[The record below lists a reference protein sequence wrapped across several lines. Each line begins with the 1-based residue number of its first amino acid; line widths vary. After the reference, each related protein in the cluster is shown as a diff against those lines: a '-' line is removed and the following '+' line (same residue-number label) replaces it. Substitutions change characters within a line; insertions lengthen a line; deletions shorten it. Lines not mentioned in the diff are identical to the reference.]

1 MILRQ
6 VQLVRPVFKSYFI
19 VFPYGA
25 LNQEP
30 TRHLWTKLHQV
41 HKCVAQVGITA
52 EVHGKIHEIIELTEA
67 LFVQQGQ
74 EHVAGVVVGQVA
86 QHHLSKSQ
94 DGVALRKFCVFVH
107 CTMSSAPFGP
117 CMYVFCDFF
126 SSRTIQPQPCTL
138 FHINYSCIFEAPWYV
153 GLCCRTPHLSQPCLL
168 SPATCIISENCR
180 SHQSSRKKE
189 EHLTFISLTKATP
202 FNYYPLCG
210 LCKLWHTQYKWGA
223 LSCFVHCATGQRW
236 CTWLFDVVGWVA
248 AGVFSC
254 VSPESDSYNLNRKLE
269 KRGEK
274 GWQKLIETARNCK
287 QLQVSCTG
295 GVFAFST
302 SLLNL
307 PGSYT
312 SGTSK
317 TPTRMLSDI
326 TRRSFRYWRIRHWS
340 SKSRN
345 DPFTTTLAPSQ
356 KARLSQVTSFCQ
368 VPPKKKL
375 LCRKEFFRFWIA
387 PKTVEKSNLEGA

>member
-1 MILRQ
+1 MESISVGYSASHRIRWMNMGLAWSCFRKTSLKLQERTDKQMDCSHIRFMIDDTTSSPTCSSSLQ
-6 VQLVRPVFKSYFI
+6 V

-86 QHHLSKSQ
+86 QHHLNKSQ

-168 SPATCIISENCR
+168 SPATCIISENSR
-180 SHQSSRKKE
+180 SHQEKRKN
-189 EHLTFISLTKATP
+189 ISLS
-202 FNYYPLCG
+202 L
-210 LCKLWHTQYKWGA
+210 A
-223 LSCFVHCATGQRW
+223 LQGH
-236 CTWLFDVVGWVA
+236 L
-248 AGVFSC
+248 
-254 VSPESDSYNLNRKLE
+254 SP
-269 KRGEK
+269 
-274 GWQKLIETARNCK
+274 
-287 QLQVSCTG
+287 
-295 GVFAFST
+295 
-302 SLLNL
+302 SLLSIVRRVSVDA
-307 PGSYT
+307 PGSLM
-312 SGTSK
+312 S
-317 TPTRMLSDI
+317 
-326 TRRSFRYWRIRHWS
+326 W
-340 SKSRN
+340 
-345 DPFTTTLAPSQ
+345 A
-356 KARLSQVTSFCQ
+356 
-368 VPPKKKL
+368 
-375 LCRKEFFRFWIA
+375 E
-387 PKTVEKSNLEGA
+387 